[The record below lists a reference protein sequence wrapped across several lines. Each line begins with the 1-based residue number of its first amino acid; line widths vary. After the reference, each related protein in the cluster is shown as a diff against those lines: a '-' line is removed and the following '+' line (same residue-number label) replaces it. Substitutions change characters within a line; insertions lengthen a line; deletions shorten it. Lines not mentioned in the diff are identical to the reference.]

1 MHLSLTRG
9 KQTDDASVAKAL
21 SALKS
26 KGYTTQ
32 RLVKVPQAGCKYE
45 GARLK

>member
-1 MHLSLTRG
+1 MGIAPPRLCST
-9 KQTDDASVAKAL
+9 VIP